1 VLPKTEEATLVL
13 SAKLGQSEWPLASK
27 QKQMNVSAIPSIGEY
42 YEEKQDGISNLPKRI
57 EQLRTV
63 ARPRNPGTSIPTCSF
78 SGGIS
83 HRSREAQRQVAVL
96 LVHEFISPGLS
107 FRKLKQNADDWDT
120 ICSEV
125 RSRSENQKQSLTM
138 CSALV

>member
-1 VLPKTEEATLVL
+1 MAVSIEAKADERFGD
-13 SAKLGQSEWPLASK
+13 S
-27 QKQMNVSAIPSIGEY
+27 SIGEY